1 MTSGASSA
9 IGFRVLLAL
18 ATICFLWVISPLVGP
33 ILWAMVAALLFQPVN
48 VRLLRVMPGR
58 TNVAAALTLLAIVA
72 AVVVPALLIGSALI
86 NEATGL
92 AQRLRSGQV
101 DVMPMLMRLRS
112 ELPAWLVQSTGLD
125 RLNDA
130 GALRDWIAGNFASSL
145 QNVLRRAFNLGQSAF
160 AFVIGLG
167 VMLYMAFFF
176 VRDGKRIV
184 ALVARLAPLDSRH
197 GTPLLNR
204 FSTVVHAMIK
214 GSLLVAAM
222 QGLIGGIVFWV
233 IGIPSALL
241 WGVAMGFMSL
251 LPAIGT
257 GIIWV
262 PVALYEF
269 ATGAIWQG
277 VALVL
282 CGLFVIGMVDNLLR
296 PILVGR
302 DAKMPDYIVFVS
314 TLGGLELFGFNGF
327 ILGPVIAG
335 LFLAAWQ
342 LHAEEAASGKPKAGA
357 G

>member
-1 MTSGASSA
+1 MKSGASSA

-18 ATICFLWVISPLVGP
+18 ATIGFLWVVSPLLGP

-48 VRLLRVMPGR
+48 VRLLRLMPGR
-58 TNVAAALTLLAIVA
+58 TNVAATLTLLAIVA

-86 NEATGL
+86 NEAAGL
-92 AQRLRSGQV
+92 AQRLRSGQI
-101 DVMPMLMRLRS
+101 DVMAILTRLRS
-112 ELPAWLVQSTGLD
+112 ELPSWLVQSTGMD

-145 QNVLRRAFNLGQSAF
+145 QNVLRRALNLGQSAF

-167 VMLYMAFFF
+167 VMLYVAFFF

-184 ALVARLAPLDSRH
+184 GFVARSAPLDSRH
-197 GTPLLNR
+197 GTALLNR
-204 FSTVVHAMIK
+204 FSAVVHAIIK

-222 QGLIGGIVFWV
+222 QGLIGGVVFWA

-262 PVALYEF
+262 PVALYEL

-342 LHAEEAASGKPKAGA
+342 LHAEEIAPATGKTGA

>member
-1 MTSGASSA
+1 MRLGASSV

-18 ATICFLWVISPLVGP
+18 ATIGFLSVISPFLGP
-33 ILWAMVAALLFQPVN
+33 ILWAMVAAMLFQPIHA
-48 VRLLRVMPGR
+48 RLLRVMPER
-58 TNVAAALTLLAIVA
+58 TNIAAALTLFAIVA
-72 AVVVPALLIGSALI
+72 AVVIPALLIGSALI
-86 NEATGL
+86 NEA
-92 AQRLRSGQV
+92 ASFAERVRSGQI
-101 DVMPMLMRLRS
+101 DVMAMLVRLRS
-112 ELPAWLVQSTGLD
+112 EIPSWLVQRIGLD
-125 RLNDA
+125 RLNDL
-130 GALRDWIAGNFASSL
+130 GALRDWIAGNFAASL
-145 QNVLRRAFNLGQSAF
+145 QSVLGRALNLGQSAF

-167 VMLYMAFFF
+167 VMLYMTFFF

-184 ALVARLAPLDSRH
+184 GLVAASVPLDDRR
-197 GTPLLNR
+197 GTALLDR
-204 FSTVVHAMIK
+204 FAAVVHAMIK
-214 GSLLVAAM
+214 GSLVVAAV
-222 QGLIGGIVFWV
+222 QGLIGGIIFWA

-257 GIIWV
+257 GIVWV
-262 PVALYEF
+262 PVALYEL

-277 VALVL
+277 VALIL
-282 CGLFVIGMVDNLLR
+282 CGLFVIGLVDNLLR
-296 PILVGR
+296 PMLVGR

-342 LHAEEAASGKPKAGA
+342 LHAGEAAPGKTKASA